1 VFEDKVSLQ
10 KWFSFTESGI
20 YEIHGSYYLD
30 FQEPEDG
37 PWKTIWEDY
46 ASADFILKIKDR

>member
-1 VFEDKVSLQ
+1 MLSTVLP
-10 KWFSFTESGI
+10 T
-20 YEIHGSYYLD
+20 D
-30 FQEPEDG
+30 FGEAQ